1 MVNVSLVRSLIITKK
16 DGWIFFCFL
25 FSILSYPIPIS
36 IFYHVFY
43 LTGIRKHFHG
53 MDGLPLSPMIQKTL
67 SPTGGTYREN
77 LRSM

>member
-16 DGWIFFCFL
+16 RWMDFFCFL
-25 FSILSYPIPIS
+25 FLFYPIPIS